1 MMSNEEYKKF
11 ECQVYKKK
19 GDCIFVKFG
28 SLPYKYY
35 RISDLKFRE
44 ITFEDLESKCKDEPE
59 ASQPPEKKDASK

>member
-1 MMSNEEYKKF
+1 MMSNDEYKKF

-44 ITFEDLESKCKDEPE
+44 ITFEGFRKG
-59 ASQPPEKKDASK
+59 